1 MRILALSW
9 RDIRHPQT
17 GGAETYTHEMLS
29 RIAAQWI
36 EIVHLSPKVSGIPED
51 EDIDGVHYMRR
62 WGILSI
68 IFYAFFYYI
77 FRGSRYDYIIDQANT
92 HRFFTP
98 LYIPRKKR
106 IFFIHQLTREIWF
119 YHGSHA
125 PFPLNYFWYYLED
138 LLFFPYKKTFTWTV
152 SDSTKKDLV
161 ALGFPSDNIEIIP
174 EWINFA
180 PWSWEQLL
188 PKYEPFTFLYVGRFA
203 KYKGI
208 DDTIEAFGK
217 LISEWYKARL
227 KIVGRTNEDYKKSH
241 LDPIIAKYDCAD
253 QVDFLGFQSEE
264 SKLEIMSRSH
274 VIVVASIREGWGLI
288 VTESNAVGTPALV
301 YNSPGLVDAV
311 KENMTWLVVSPNI
324 EDLYNGMKKY
334 MEDTEIYETLR
345 KNAWEDSFN
354 YHWDNTG
361 RVAHESL
368 IRHAW
373 SLKSH

>member
-9 RDIRHPQT
+9 RDIKHSQT
-17 GGAETYTHEMLS
+17 GGAEIYTHEMLS

-36 EIVHLSPKVSGIPED
+36 EVVHLSPKTSWIPRDEVINGI
-51 EDIDGVHYMRR
+51 HYMRR
-62 WGILSI
+62 WGTLSV

-77 FRGSRYDYIIDQANT
+77 FQGSHYDYVIDQANT

-98 LYIPRKKR
+98 FYVPRKKR

-152 SDSTKKDLV
+152 SASTKKDLV
-161 ALGFPSDNIEIIP
+161 ALGFPRENIEIIP
-174 EWINFA
+174 EGINFS
-180 PWSWEQLL
+180 PWKWEKLL
-188 PKYEPFTFLYVGRFA
+188 PKYEEFTFLYVGRFA

-208 DDTIEAFGK
+208 NDTIEAFGK
-217 LISEWYKARL
+217 FISEWYKAQL
-227 KIVGRTNEDYKKSH
+227 KIVGKIDEDYKKNH
-241 LDPIIAKYDCAD
+241 LDPIIAKYNCAD
-253 QVDFLGFQSEE
+253 RVDFLGFQSEE

-288 VTESNAVGTPALV
+288 VTEANAVWTPALV

-311 KENMTWLVVSPNI
+311 KENITGLIVSPNI
-324 EDLYNGMKKY
+324 EDLLEGMKKY
-334 MEDTEIYETLR
+334 IQNAEIYEQIR

-361 RVAHESL
+361 RVSYESL
-368 IRHAW
+368 
-373 SLKSH
+373 LKRDHT